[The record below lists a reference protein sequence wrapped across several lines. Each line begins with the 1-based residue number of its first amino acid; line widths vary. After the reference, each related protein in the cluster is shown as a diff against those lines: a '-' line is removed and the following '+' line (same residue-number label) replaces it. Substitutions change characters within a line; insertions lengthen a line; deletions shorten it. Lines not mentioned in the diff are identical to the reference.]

1 MSITEQEVAAVEA
14 AGGDASPIGAEGTQG
29 TSASKRLGRVTAR
42 LTLAGGSVALVGI
55 LTGPL
60 QARALGPVGRGELAA
75 VMTPLG
81 FLPTLA
87 SLGLG
92 TYVER
97 MVARGKRPGVAL
109 GSLLPVCLAI
119 GFGIAALSPLI
130 AGALANGRVVVYTML
145 IVGLVSFPLSTFI
158 LTLLNVSIGLEDW
171 RPVMTCRV
179 IPPAAQLV
187 CIPALFLT
195 HMLTVTSAAIVSFG
209 ASMTML
215 LPLWGTWRRCRP
227 LGFELAELR
236 AGVVYGAK
244 CWVGGLS
251 GLANS
256 RLDQLL
262 MVALVSSRVLGLYAI
277 AVTLA
282 TFFISPF
289 VSAITTAAGPRLSR
303 GADELAQRLCRM
315 SLYGAIVVG
324 LAVAMLSPF
333 VLRYVFGPAFE
344 PALPMTLILLVG
356 TVPSAAGGL
365 LSGSVSA
372 GGHPGYSARG
382 ETLALIVTVAGLA
395 VALPTL
401 GGVGAAMVSL
411 LAYTTQFAYMLR
423 AAKRIH
429 GGRYSDYLVPTRED
443 RHRLTALVRRR
454 VPRFSMLNLA
464 RS

>member
-1 MSITEQEVAAVEA
+1 MSITEQGAGAVDAADGEASPSSPEGTEGTA
-14 AGGDASPIGAEGTQG
+14 AG
-29 TSASKRLGRVTAR
+29 KRLSRVTAR
-42 LTLAGGSVALVGI
+42 LTLAAGSVALVGI
-55 LTGPL
+55 VTGPL
-60 QARALGPVGRGELAA
+60 QARALGPAGRGELAA

-109 GSLLPVCLAI
+109 GSLLPVGLAI
-119 GFGIAALSPLI
+119 GFVIAALSPLI
-130 AGALANGRVVVYTML
+130 AGALANGRAVVYTML
-145 IVGLVSFPLSTFI
+145 IVGLVLFPLSAFI

-171 RPVMTCRV
+171 RPVTTCRV

-187 CIPALFLT
+187 FIPALFFM
-195 HMLTVTSAAIVSFG
+195 HMLTVTSAAIVSFA

-215 LPLWGTWRRCRP
+215 VPLWGTWRRCRP
-227 LGFELAELR
+227 LGFELTELGT
-236 AGVVYGAK
+236 GVAYGAK

-251 GLANS
+251 SLANS

-289 VSAITTAAGPRLSR
+289 VSAITTAAGPRFSR
-303 GADELAQRLCRM
+303 GADELAQRLCRT
-315 SLYGAIVVG
+315 SLYGAMVVG
-324 LAVAMLSPF
+324 LGVAVLSPF
-333 VLRYVFGPAFE
+333 VLRYVFGPAFS

-356 TVPSAAGGL
+356 TIPSAAGGL
-365 LSGSVSA
+365 LSVSISA
-372 GGHPGYSARG
+372 DGHPGFSARG

-401 GGVGAAMVSL
+401 GGVGAALVSV
-411 LAYTTQFAYMLR
+411 LAYTVQFAYMLR
-423 AAKRIH
+423 TAKRIH
-429 GGRYSDYLVPTRED
+429 GGRYSDYLLPTSDD
-443 RHRLTALVRRR
+443 RHRLTALLRRR
-454 VPRFSMLNLA
+454 AMRFPTLNLA